1 MGIFLMHLLTRQI
14 DLVLHHLA
22 YEWCNSTN
30 NFECNCNLKITRQ
43 IDLVLY
49 FFAYEWCNLTI
60 FFKERKNGRN

>member
-14 DLVLHHLA
+14 DLVLHYLT
-22 YEWCNSTN
+22 YESCNLTN
-30 NFECNCNLKITRQ
+30 IFKYNCNVKITRQ